1 MALSPVGK
9 GVHCFNMASEP
20 LPVRAPECIEK
31 VRLLQKYNHDITE
44 LDRTT
49 IVLGRK
55 NPPLS
60 QVERERIS
68 AFLEILRTRV
78 EAAKGALDAHI
89 AEHGCGQE

>member
-1 MALSPVGK
+1 
-9 GVHCFNMASEP
+9 MASEP
-20 LPVRAPECIEK
+20 IPGRAPECNEK
-31 VRLLQKYNHDITE
+31 EQLLQKYNHDITE

-60 QVERERIS
+60 QVERESIS
-68 AFLEILRTRV
+68 AFLETLRTRV
-78 EAAKGALDAHI
+78 EEAKAALDAHI